1 MTLWRRYVALGDPF
15 TAHADAVDEAAREP
29 WLDWADR
36 LASILDGNARLRG
49 GQLEFAKVEMTGPSI
64 PELVD
69 DHVQMALDLKPDL
82 VSILFGPQQLVSENS
97 KPEQLAS
104 ELEKGVRA
112 LRQAG
117 SDVLLATSFDP
128 RFASAALPARLRSAL
143 FNAHLWRIA
152 RNHGTFTLDLWGMR
166 ELHSE
171 AMWSTGRANL
181 SGAGHRLLA
190 TRAAH
195 VLGVAYVEVG
205 GPAAAIEYRR

>member
-15 TAHADAVDEAAREP
+15 AAHADAVDEATREP

-49 GQLEFAKVEMTGPSI
+49 EQCEFTKIEMTGPSI

-69 DHVQMALDLKPDL
+69 DHVSRALDLKPDL
-82 VSILFGPQQLVSENS
+82 VSILFGPQHLVREYS

-104 ELEKGVRA
+104 ELENGVKA

-128 RFASAALPARLRSAL
+128 RFASASIPARLRSAL

-152 RNHGTFTLDLWGMR
+152 RNHGTFTLDLWGMH

-171 AMWSTGRANL
+171 AMWTNGRANL
-181 SGAGHRLLA
+181 SSAGHRLLA
-190 TRAAH
+190 ARAAH
-195 VLGVAYVEVG
+195 VLGVAYIEVG
-205 GPAAAIEYRR
+205 GPTAAIEYRR

>member
-15 TAHADAVDEAAREP
+15 EAPTDATDNATREP
-29 WLDWADR
+29 WLDWADQ
-36 LASILDGNARLRG
+36 LASILDGNALLRG
-49 GQLEFAKVEMTGPSI
+49 EQFEFAKIEMTGPSL

-69 DHVQMALDLKPDL
+69 DHVSMALDLKPDL
-82 VSILFGPQQLVSENS
+82 VSILVGPQHLLSENS

-117 SDVLLATSFDP
+117 SDVLLATCFDP

-152 RNHGTFTLDLWGMR
+152 RSQGTFTLDLWGMR
-166 ELHSE
+166 ELHSD
-171 AMWSTGRANL
+171 AMWMNDRTTL

-195 VLGVAYVEVG
+195 ALGIAYLEVG
-205 GPAAAIEYRR
+205 GQAAAIAHRR

>member
-1 MTLWRRYVALGDPF
+1 MTSWRRYVALGDPF
-15 TAHADAVDEAAREP
+15 AARADTVDDAMREP

-49 GQLEFAKVEMTGPSI
+49 EQLEFAKIEMSGRSI
-64 PELVD
+64 PERVD
-69 DHVQMALDLKPDL
+69 DHVQRALELKPDL
-82 VSILFGPQQLVSENS
+82 VSILFAPQHLVRETS

-104 ELEKGVRA
+104 ELESGVKA

-117 SDVLLATSFDP
+117 SDVLLGTSFDP
-128 RFASAALPARLRSAL
+128 RLASALLPARLRSAL

-171 AMWSTGRANL
+171 AMWANGRAEL
-181 SGAGHRLLA
+181 SDSGHRLLA
-190 TRAAH
+190 ARAAH
-195 VLGVAYVEVG
+195 VLGVAYIEVG
-205 GPAAAIEYRR
+205 SPAATIEYRR